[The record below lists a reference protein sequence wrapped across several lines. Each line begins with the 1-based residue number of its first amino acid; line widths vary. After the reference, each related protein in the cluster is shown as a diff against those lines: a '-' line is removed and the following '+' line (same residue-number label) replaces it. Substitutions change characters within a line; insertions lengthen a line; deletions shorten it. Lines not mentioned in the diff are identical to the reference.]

1 MFELET
7 ARLVDRKTGE
17 RLLVKSARTAVLG
30 SQKAGR
36 NLARSDRAA
45 EGGGGAL
52 FLVLEREAELRG
64 PPRDHSIETLF
75 L

>member
-1 MFELET
+1 
-7 ARLVDRKTGE
+7 
-17 RLLVKSARTAVLG
+17 LVKSARTAVLG

-36 NLARSDRAA
+36 NL
-45 EGGGGAL
+45 EGATGQQKVEEEPHLG
-52 FLVLEREAELRG
+52 VDVREAELRG